1 MVATTSIMSLI
12 QLRVNRISYSQNQSG
27 AYALI
32 LDEVDGD
39 RKLPVV
45 IGEFEAQS
53 IAVALDKD
61 IQLQRPFTH
70 DLFRNFSMRF
80 DIIIKRVIIQKLVD
94 GVFYS
99 SLICERDK
107 IEEIIDSRTSD
118 AISLALRF
126 QAPIFAHNQVL
137 EKAGI
142 TMDVQEKEKKTKSDI
157 PQSSNQ
163 ELSRLSVEELQAA
176 IKKAVKKEDYELAV
190 RLRDEISKRTKD
202 KK

>member
-1 MVATTSIMSLI
+1 MSLVKL
-12 QLRVNRISYSQNQSG
+12 QVNRISYSQNQSG

-39 RKLPVV
+39 RKLPII

-53 IAVALDKD
+53 IAVPLDNN

-70 DLFRNFSMRF
+70 DLFHNFSSRF
-80 DIIIKRVIIQKLVD
+80 EISIKRIIIEKLVD

-99 SLICERDK
+99 SLICERDE

-126 QAPIFAHNQVL
+126 HAPIFAHEIIL
-137 EKAGI
+137 EKAAVVI
-142 TMDVQEKEKKTKSDI
+142 DDNSLDNQNETKEADDI
-157 PQSSNQ
+157 QN
-163 ELSRLSVEELQAA
+163 LSVDELHARIQKALKIEE
-176 IKKAVKKEDYELAV
+176 YELAV
-190 RLRDEISKRTKD
+190 KLRDEIAKRESD
-202 KK
+202 F

>member
-1 MVATTSIMSLI
+1 MSLI

-27 AYALI
+27 AYAMI
-32 LDEVDGD
+32 LDEVDGK
-39 RKLPVV
+39 RKLPIV

-61 IQLQRPFTH
+61 IKPHRPFTH
-70 DLFRNFSMRF
+70 DLFKNFAFRF
-80 DIIIKRVIIQKLVD
+80 DIAIKRVIITKLVD

-126 QAPIFAHNQVL
+126 KAPIFTHESIL
-137 EKAGI
+137 EKAGVVFNKD
-142 TMDVQEKEKKTKSDI
+142 DVPSKGLLVD
-157 PQSSNQ
+157 
-163 ELSRLSVEELQAA
+163 ELSAEVNYKDLSTEELERA
-176 IKKAVKKEDYELAV
+176 IKKAVKKEDYEMAA
-190 RLRDEISKRTKD
+190 RLRDEISKRENDTNE
-202 KK
+202 

>member
-1 MVATTSIMSLI
+1 MSLI

-27 AYALI
+27 AYAMI
-32 LDEVDGD
+32 LDEIDGK
-39 RKLPVV
+39 RKLPIV

-61 IQLQRPFTH
+61 IKPHRPFTH
-70 DLFRNFSMRF
+70 DLFKNFAYRF
-80 DIIIKRVIIQKLVD
+80 DIAIKRVIITKLVD

-126 QAPIFAHNQVL
+126 NAPIFTHENVL
-137 EKAGI
+137 NKAGI
-142 TMDVQEKEKKTKSDI
+142 VFDKEKNPPEDYPSNNWSD
-157 PQSSNQ
+157 QTNYSD
-163 ELSRLSVEELQAA
+163 LSTEELERA
-176 IKKAVKKEDYELAV
+176 IKKAVKKEDYEMAA
-190 RLRDEISKRTKD
+190 RLRDEISKRANNSNT
-202 KK
+202 

>member
-1 MVATTSIMSLI
+1 MSLVKL
-12 QLRVNRISYSQNQSG
+12 QVNRISYSQNQSG

-39 RKLPVV
+39 RKLPII

-53 IAVALDKD
+53 IAVALDNN

-70 DLFRNFSMRF
+70 DLFHNFSSRF
-80 DIIIKRVIIQKLVD
+80 EISIKRIIIEKLVD

-99 SLICERDK
+99 SLICERDE

-126 QAPIFAHNQVL
+126 HAPIFAHEIIL
-137 EKAGI
+137 EKAAVVI
-142 TMDVQEKEKKTKSDI
+142 DDNSLDNQNETKEADDI
-157 PQSSNQ
+157 QN
-163 ELSRLSVEELQAA
+163 LSVDELHARIQKALKIEE
-176 IKKAVKKEDYELAV
+176 YELAV
-190 RLRDEISKRTKD
+190 KLRDEIAKRESD
-202 KK
+202 L

>member
-1 MVATTSIMSLI
+1 MSLVK
-12 QLRVNRISYSQNQSG
+12 LLVNRISYSQNQSG

-32 LDEVDGD
+32 LDEVDGV
-39 RKLPVV
+39 RKLPVI

-53 IAVALDKD
+53 IAVALDDD

-70 DLFRNFSMRF
+70 DLFRNFSARF
-80 DIIIKRVIIQKLVD
+80 EIRIKRVIIQKLVD

-126 QAPIFAHNQVL
+126 HAPIFAHENVL
-137 EKAGI
+137 EKAAVV
-142 TMDVQEKEKKTKSDI
+142 MDDESLDKQTTNETKETDDI
-157 PQSSNQ
+157 QH
-163 ELSRLSVEELQAA
+163 LSVDELQAR
-176 IKKAVKKEDYELAV
+176 IQKALKREEYELAV
-190 RLRDEISKRTKD
+190 KLRDEIAKRESD
-202 KK
+202 S

>member
-1 MVATTSIMSLI
+1 MSLI

-32 LDEVDGD
+32 LDEVDGE

-80 DIIIKRVIIQKLVD
+80 DIAIKRVIIQKLVD

-142 TMDVQEKEKKTKSDI
+142 TMDDPQDKKTSKKEPQKSK
-157 PQSSNQ
+157 PQD
-163 ELSRLSVEELQAA
+163 LSRLSAEELQQA
-176 IKKAVKKEDYELAV
+176 IKKAVKKEDYEMAV

-202 KK
+202 K